1 MTIALSQAAFITLL
15 TIAIP
20 NLGVSSAASESMT
33 QGVTSQDSTLLIA
46 TAFTDQTLPTLRP
59 GDRGKD
65 VQKLQQI
72 LLDNSFLSAASA
84 RLGSGTGGVAIDGV
98 FGATTE
104 AAVRDLQR
112 RYKKRVNGIVTPATW
127 ETLDLYENPYRSPLP
142 WKV

>member
-1 MTIALSQAAFITLL
+1 MIISLSQAAFVTLL

-20 NLGVSSAASESMT
+20 NPGVSRVPSESIT

-46 TAFTDQTLPTLRP
+46 TAFTDQTLPTLR
-59 GDRGKD
+59 RGNRSKD

-72 LLDNSFLSAASA
+72 LLDNSFLPAASA

-112 RYKKRVNGIVTPATW
+112 YYKKRVTGVVTPSTW

>member
-1 MTIALSQAAFITLL
+1 MTISLLQPALITLL

-20 NLGVSSAASESMT
+20 NLGVSRASAESIT

-72 LLDNSFLSAASA
+72 LLDNSFLSAAST
-84 RLGSGTGGVAIDGV
+84 RLGSGVGGVAIDGV

-112 RYKKRVNGIVTPATW
+112 RYKKRVNGIVTPSTW